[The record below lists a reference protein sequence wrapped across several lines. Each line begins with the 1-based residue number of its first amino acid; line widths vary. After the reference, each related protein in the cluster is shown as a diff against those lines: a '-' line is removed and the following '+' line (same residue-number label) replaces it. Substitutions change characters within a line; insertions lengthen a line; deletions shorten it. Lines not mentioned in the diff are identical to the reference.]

1 MWHVIWHAILDSLH
15 VLLFAFVLYFILS
28 FFKSKISNL
37 LKKHKKSSPIASSFV
52 GLIPQC
58 GISVMASDLYIRRH
72 ISMGCIIA
80 VFFSCSDEALPIIFT
95 SGNYIYGILLL
106 IIKFVGGFIIGY
118 IVDLFIKRDLE
129 PIENNLTLEH
139 CAHKKKMHHHVIH
152 PLVHALNIFIYV
164 LIVNLLFGIIIYYVG
179 QDNIISFL
187 SDNEILSPLLCVLV
201 GLIPNCASSVL
212 ISELFVIGGIPFGA
226 LLAGLCVNAGLGL
239 IYLFK
244 NKKSTKDLL
253 YIFIILVSTSLLFGY
268 VTLIIENLI

>member
-1 MWHVIWHAILDSLH
+1 
-15 VLLFAFVLYFILS
+15 
-28 FFKSKISNL
+28 
-37 LKKHKKSSPIASSFV
+37 
-52 GLIPQC
+52 
-58 GISVMASDLYIRRH
+58 
-72 ISMGCIIA
+72 MGCIIA

-129 PIENNLTLEH
+129 PIENTLTLEH

-152 PLVHALNIFIYV
+152 PLVHALNIFVYV
-164 LIVNLLFGIIIYYVG
+164 LVVNLLFGIIIYYVG

-187 SDNEILSPLLCVLV
+187 SNNEILSPLLCVLV

-244 NKKSTKDLL
+244 NRNSTKDLL
-253 YIFIILVSTSLLFGY
+253 YIFIILATTSLLFGY
-268 VTLIIENLI
+268 VTMLIENLI